1 MINRRHFLQHA
12 GGLASV
18 SAASTTFGQ
27 KIIDSRKDLVK
38 NEKGAILIWLN
49 GGPPTIDMWDVKF
62 GAPTGGPTRPIS
74 TTGDFQINELMP
86 ELAKQGKDFSIVRS
100 MATREADH
108 MRGRYYM
115 HTGFKPNPNMKH
127 PSMGSVISYELS
139 QDRDYLEIPPFFSIS
154 TGSIGGGFLGS
165 AWNPFVVSS
174 NGQVRNLGDSVDT
187 ERMQALA
194 AIETGFVKR
203 SNSDMA
209 KSHMKMLQ
217 QTFRLNTS
225 PQMKALKPTD
235 EPKNVIDAYGETGFG
250 KGALM
255 ARRLLQTGVPFVEL
269 GFGGWDLHQ
278 NTHETLS
285 TKLPE
290 LDKVV
295 STLMLDLKRLDMWDN
310 TAIVMMGEFGRTPRI
325 NQNAGRDHWA
335 RSWSA
340 FVSGGLVE
348 GGRAIGSTSDD
359 GTEITSD
366 LIYSAE
372 DLMMTIC
379 KSLGINTE
387 KSYTA
392 KNGRPMKIANNGKII
407 EGLV

>member
-340 FVSGGLVE
+340 FVSGGLVQ

-372 DLMMTIC
+372 DLMTTVC
-379 KSLGINTE
+379 HSLGISVE

-392 KNGRPMKIANNGKII
+392 KNGRPMKIANGGKII

>member
-1 MINRRHFLQHA
+1 
-12 GGLASV
+12 
-18 SAASTTFGQ
+18 
-27 KIIDSRKDLVK
+27 
-38 NEKGAILIWLN
+38 
-49 GGPPTIDMWDVKF
+49 
-62 GAPTGGPTRPIS
+62 
-74 TTGDFQINELMP
+74 
-86 ELAKQGKDFSIVRS
+86 
-100 MATREADH
+100 
-108 MRGRYYM
+108 MR
-115 HTGFKPNPNMKH
+115 H

-174 NGQVRNLGDSVDT
+174 NGQVRNLGDSVDN

-235 EPKNVIDAYGETGFG
+235 EPKNVVDAYGETGFG

-310 TAIVMMGEFGRTPRI
+310 TAIIMMGEFGRTPRI

-340 FVSGGLVE
+340 FVSGGLIN
-348 GGRAIGSTSDD
+348 GGQAIGSTSSD
-359 GTEITSD
+359 GKEITSD
-366 LIYSAE
+366 LVYSSE

-379 KSLGINTE
+379 KSLGISTE

-392 KNGRPMKIANNGKII
+392 KNGRPMRIANNGKII

>member
-1 MINRRHFLQHA
+1 MMNRRHFIEHA
-12 GGLASV
+12 GGLASLT
-18 SAASTTFGQ
+18 AASSLFGQ
-27 KIIDSRKDLVK
+27 NIVDNRKNLVK

-235 EPKNVIDAYGETGFG
+235 EPQNVIDAYGETGFG

-340 FVSGGLVE
+340 FVSGGLVQ
-348 GGRAIGSTSDD
+348 GGQAIGSTSDD

-379 KSLGINTE
+379 KSLGIDTE

-407 EGLV
+407 ESLV

>member
-1 MINRRHFLQHA
+1 M
-12 GGLASV
+12 

>member
-1 MINRRHFLQHA
+1 MINRRHFIEHV
-12 GGLASV
+12 GGLASL
-18 SAASTTFGQ
+18 SAASHSFGQ
-27 KIIDSRKDLVK
+27 NIITNSSELRK
-38 NEKGAILIWLN
+38 NEKGAILIWLG

-62 GAPTGGPTRPIS
+62 GSVTGGPTRPTN

-225 PQMKALKPTD
+225 SQMKALKPTD

-310 TAIVMMGEFGRTPRI
+310 TAIIMMGEFGRTPKI

-340 FVSGGLVE
+340 FVSGGLIQ
-348 GGRAIGSTSDD
+348 GGRAIGSTNDT

-366 LIYSAE
+366 LIYSSE
-372 DLMMTIC
+372 DLMTTVC
-379 KSLGINTE
+379 HCLGISVE

-392 KNGRPMKIANNGKII
+392 KNGRPMKIANGGKII

>member
-1 MINRRHFLQHA
+1 MINRRHFIEHT
-12 GGLASV
+12 GGLASLT
-18 SAASTTFGQ
+18 AASSLFGQ
-27 KIIDSRKDLVK
+27 NIVDNRENLVK

-174 NGQVRNLGDSVDT
+174 NGQVRNLGDSVDA

-235 EPKNVIDAYGETGFG
+235 EPQNVIDAYGETGFG

-372 DLMMTIC
+372 DLMITIC

>member
-1 MINRRHFLQHA
+1 MINRRSFIQHT

-18 SAASTTFGQ
+18 SAASSVFGQ
-27 KIIDSRKDLVK
+27 KIIDSRKDLAK

-86 ELAKQGKDFSIVRS
+86 ELAKQGKDFSIIRN

-115 HTGFKPNPNMKH
+115 HTGFKPNPNMSH

-174 NGQVRNLGDSVDT
+174 NGQVRNLGDSVDA

-310 TAIVMMGEFGRTPRI
+310 TAIIMMGEFGRTPRI

-340 FVSGGLVE
+340 FVSGGLIR
-348 GGRAIGSTSDD
+348 GGQAIGSTNSD

-366 LIYSAE
+366 LVYSSE

-379 KSLGINTE
+379 KSLGISTE

-407 EGLV
+407 TELV

>member
-1 MINRRHFLQHA
+1 MINRRHFIEHA
-12 GGLASV
+12 GGLASLT
-18 SAASTTFGQ
+18 AASSLFGQ
-27 KIIDSRKDLVK
+27 NIVDNRKNLVK

-174 NGQVRNLGDSVDT
+174 NGQVRNLGDSVDA

-235 EPKNVIDAYGETGFG
+235 EPQNVIDAYGETGFG

-372 DLMMTIC
+372 DLMITIC

>member
-18 SAASTTFGQ
+18 SAASTAFGQ
-27 KIIDSRKDLVK
+27 KIIESRKDLAK

-174 NGQVRNLGDSVDT
+174 NGQVRNLGDSVDN

-225 PQMKALKPTD
+225 PQMKALKPIG
-235 EPKNVIDAYGETGFG
+235 EPKDVVDAYGETGFG

-310 TAIVMMGEFGRTPRI
+310 TAIVMMGEFGRTPKI

-335 RSWSA
+335 RCWSA
-340 FVSGGLVE
+340 FVSGGLIK
-348 GGRAIGSTSDD
+348 GGQAIGSTSSD
-359 GTEITSD
+359 GKEITSD
-366 LIYSAE
+366 LIYSSE
-372 DLMMTIC
+372 DLMITIC
-379 KSLGINTE
+379 KSLGISTE
-387 KSYTA
+387 KNYTA
-392 KNGRPMKIANNGKII
+392 KNGRPMKIANGGKII

>member
-1 MINRRHFLQHA
+1 MINRRHFIEHA
-12 GGLASV
+12 GGLASL
-18 SAASTTFGQ
+18 STASTLFGQ
-27 KIIDSRKDLVK
+27 NIIGNRKDLAK
-38 NEKGAILIWLN
+38 NEKGAILIWLG

-235 EPKNVIDAYGETGFG
+235 EPQNVIDAYGETGFG

-340 FVSGGLVE
+340 FVSGGLIQ
-348 GGRAIGSTSDD
+348 GGQAIGSTSDD

-407 EGLV
+407 ESLV

>member
-1 MINRRHFLQHA
+1 MINRRNFIQHA

-18 SAASTTFGQ
+18 SAASTVFGQ

-139 QDRDYLEIPPFFSIS
+139 QGRDYLEIPPFFSIS

-174 NGQVRNLGDSVDT
+174 NGQVRNLGDNVDL

-194 AIETGFVKR
+194 AIESGFVKR

-225 PQMKALKPTD
+225 PQMKALKPIG
-235 EPKNVIDAYGETGFG
+235 EPKDVVDAYGETGFG

-310 TAIVMMGEFGRTPRI
+310 TAIVMMGEFGRTPKI

-335 RSWSA
+335 RCWSA
-340 FVSGGLVE
+340 FVSGGLIK
-348 GGRAIGSTSDD
+348 GGQAIGSTSSD
-359 GTEITSD
+359 GKEITSD
-366 LIYSAE
+366 LIYSSE
-372 DLMMTIC
+372 DLMITIC
-379 KSLGINTE
+379 KSLGISTE
-387 KSYTA
+387 KNYTA
-392 KNGRPMKIANNGKII
+392 KNGRPMKIANGGKII

>member
-1 MINRRHFLQHA
+1 MINRRHFIEHA
-12 GGLASV
+12 GGLASLT
-18 SAASTTFGQ
+18 AASSLFGQ
-27 KIIDSRKDLVK
+27 NIVDNRENLVK

-174 NGQVRNLGDSVDT
+174 NGQVRNLGDSVDA

-235 EPKNVIDAYGETGFG
+235 EPQNVIDAYGETGFG

>member
-18 SAASTTFGQ
+18 SAASTAFGQ
-27 KIIDSRKDLVK
+27 KIIDSREDLGK

-174 NGQVRNLGDSVDT
+174 NGQVRNLGDSVDA

-235 EPKNVIDAYGETGFG
+235 EPQNVIDAYGETGFG

-340 FVSGGLVE
+340 FVSGGLVQ

>member
-18 SAASTTFGQ
+18 SVASTAFGQ
-27 KIIDSRKDLVK
+27 KIIDSRKDLAK

-62 GAPTGGPTRPIS
+62 GAPTGGPSRPIS

-174 NGQVRNLGDSVDT
+174 NGQVRNLGDSVDN

-225 PQMKALKPTD
+225 PQMKALKPIG
-235 EPKNVIDAYGETGFG
+235 EPKDVVDAYGETGFG

-310 TAIVMMGEFGRTPRI
+310 TAIVMMGEFGRTPKI

-335 RSWSA
+335 RCWSA
-340 FVSGGLVE
+340 FVSGGLIK
-348 GGRAIGSTSDD
+348 GGQAIGSTSSD
-359 GTEITSD
+359 GKEITSD
-366 LIYSAE
+366 LIYSSE
-372 DLMMTIC
+372 DLMITIC
-379 KSLGINTE
+379 KSLGISTE
-387 KSYTA
+387 KNYTA
-392 KNGRPMKIANNGKII
+392 KNGRPMKIANGGKII

>member
-1 MINRRHFLQHA
+1 
-12 GGLASV
+12 
-18 SAASTTFGQ
+18 
-27 KIIDSRKDLVK
+27 
-38 NEKGAILIWLN
+38 
-49 GGPPTIDMWDVKF
+49 
-62 GAPTGGPTRPIS
+62 
-74 TTGDFQINELMP
+74 
-86 ELAKQGKDFSIVRS
+86 
-100 MATREADH
+100 
-108 MRGRYYM
+108 
-115 HTGFKPNPNMKH
+115 
-127 PSMGSVISYELS
+127 
-139 QDRDYLEIPPFFSIS
+139 
-154 TGSIGGGFLGS
+154 
-165 AWNPFVVSS
+165 
-174 NGQVRNLGDSVDT
+174 
-187 ERMQALA
+187 
-194 AIETGFVKR
+194 
-203 SNSDMA
+203 
-209 KSHMKMLQ
+209 MLQ

-225 PQMKALKPTD
+225 SQMKALKPTD

-310 TAIVMMGEFGRTPRI
+310 TAIIMMGEFGRTPKI

-340 FVSGGLVE
+340 FVSGGLIQ
-348 GGRAIGSTSDD
+348 GGRAIGSTNDT

-366 LIYSAE
+366 LIYSSE
-372 DLMMTIC
+372 DLMTTVC
-379 KSLGINTE
+379 HCLGISVE

-392 KNGRPMKIANNGKII
+392 KNGRPMKIANGGKII

>member
-1 MINRRHFLQHA
+1 MINRRHFLQHT

-18 SAASTTFGQ
+18 SAASTAFGQ
-27 KIIDSRKDLVK
+27 KIIESRKDLAK

-49 GGPPTIDMWDVKF
+49 GGPPTIDMWDIKF

-174 NGQVRNLGDSVDT
+174 NGQVRNLGDSVDN

-225 PQMKALKPTD
+225 PQMKALKPIG
-235 EPKNVIDAYGETGFG
+235 EPKDVVDAYGETGFG

-310 TAIVMMGEFGRTPRI
+310 TAIVMMGEFGRTPKI

-335 RSWSA
+335 RCWSA
-340 FVSGGLVE
+340 FVSGGLIK
-348 GGRAIGSTSDD
+348 GGQAIGSTSSD
-359 GTEITSD
+359 GKEITSD
-366 LIYSAE
+366 LIYSSE
-372 DLMMTIC
+372 DLMITIC
-379 KSLGINTE
+379 KSLGISTE
-387 KSYTA
+387 KNYTA
-392 KNGRPMKIANNGKII
+392 KNGRPMKIANGGKII

>member
-18 SAASTTFGQ
+18 SAASTAFGQ
-27 KIIDSRKDLVK
+27 KIIDSREDLGK

-174 NGQVRNLGDSVDT
+174 NGQVRNLGDSVDA

-235 EPKNVIDAYGETGFG
+235 EPQNVIDAYGETGFG

-340 FVSGGLVE
+340 FVSGGLVQ
-348 GGRAIGSTSDD
+348 GGQAIGSTSDD

>member
-18 SAASTTFGQ
+18 SAASTAFGQ
-27 KIIDSRKDLVK
+27 KIIDSRKDLTK
-38 NEKGAILIWLN
+38 NEKGAILIWLG

-62 GAPTGGPTRPIS
+62 GAATGGPTRPVN

-86 ELAKQGKDFSIVRS
+86 ELAKQGKDFSIIRN

-108 MRGRYYM
+108 MRGSYYM
-115 HTGFKPNPNMKH
+115 HTGFKPSTTMSH

-139 QDRDYLEIPPFFSIS
+139 QGRDYLEIPPFFSIS

-194 AIETGFVKR
+194 AIESGFVKR
-203 SNSDMA
+203 SNSHMA
-209 KSHMKMLQ
+209 KSHMKMLE
-217 QTFRLNTS
+217 QTFKLNTS

-310 TAIVMMGEFGRTPRI
+310 TAIVMMGEFGRTPKI

-335 RSWSA
+335 RCWSA
-340 FVSGGLVE
+340 FVSGGLIK
-348 GGRAIGSTSDD
+348 GGQAIGSTSSD
-359 GTEITSD
+359 GKEITSD
-366 LIYSAE
+366 LIYSSE
-372 DLMMTIC
+372 DLMITIC
-379 KSLGINTE
+379 KSLGISTE
-387 KSYTA
+387 KNYTA
-392 KNGRPMKIANNGKII
+392 KNGRPMKIANGGKII

>member
-18 SAASTTFGQ
+18 SAASTAFGQ
-27 KIIDSRKDLVK
+27 KIIDSREDLGK

-62 GAPTGGPTRPIS
+62 GAPTGGPTRPIT

-174 NGQVRNLGDSVDT
+174 NGQVRNLGDSVDA

-235 EPKNVIDAYGETGFG
+235 EPQNVIDAYGETGFG

-340 FVSGGLVE
+340 FVSGGLVQ
-348 GGRAIGSTSDD
+348 GGQAIGSTSDD

>member
-1 MINRRHFLQHA
+1 MINRRHFIEHA
-12 GGLASV
+12 GGLASL
-18 SAASTTFGQ
+18 STASTLFGQ
-27 KIIDSRKDLVK
+27 NIIGNRKDLAK
-38 NEKGAILIWLN
+38 NEKGAILIWLG

-235 EPKNVIDAYGETGFG
+235 EPQNVIDAYGETGFG

-295 STLMLDLKRLDMWDN
+295 STLMLDLKRLNMWDN

-340 FVSGGLVE
+340 FVSGGLVQ
-348 GGRAIGSTSDD
+348 GGQAIGSTSDD

-407 EGLV
+407 ESLV

>member
-174 NGQVRNLGDSVDT
+174 NGQVRNLGDSVDA

-340 FVSGGLVE
+340 FVSGGLVQ

-372 DLMMTIC
+372 DLMTTVC
-379 KSLGINTE
+379 HSLGISVE

-392 KNGRPMKIANNGKII
+392 KNGRPMKIANGGKII

>member
-174 NGQVRNLGDSVDT
+174 NGQVRNLGDSVDN

-235 EPKNVIDAYGETGFG
+235 EPQNVIDAYGETGFG

-340 FVSGGLVE
+340 FVSGGLVQ
-348 GGRAIGSTSDD
+348 GGQAIGSTSDD

>member
-1 MINRRHFLQHA
+1 
-12 GGLASV
+12 
-18 SAASTTFGQ
+18 
-27 KIIDSRKDLVK
+27 
-38 NEKGAILIWLN
+38 
-49 GGPPTIDMWDVKF
+49 MWDVKF

-86 ELAKQGKDFSIVRS
+86 ELAKQGKDFSIVRN

-310 TAIVMMGEFGRTPRI
+310 TAIVMMGEFGRTPKI

-335 RSWSA
+335 RCWSA
-340 FVSGGLVE
+340 FVSGGLIN
-348 GGRAIGSTSDD
+348 GGQAIGSTSND
-359 GTEITSD
+359 GKEITSD
-366 LIYSAE
+366 LVYSSE

-379 KSLGINTE
+379 KSLGISTE

-407 EGLV
+407 TELV

>member
-1 MINRRHFLQHA
+1 MINRRHFIEHV
-12 GGLASV
+12 GGLASL
-18 SAASTTFGQ
+18 STASTLFGQ
-27 KIIDSRKDLVK
+27 NIIGNREDLAK
-38 NEKGAILIWLN
+38 NEKGAILIWLG

-235 EPKNVIDAYGETGFG
+235 EPQNVIDAYGETGFG

-340 FVSGGLVE
+340 FVSGGLVQ
-348 GGRAIGSTSDD
+348 GGQAIGSTSDD

-379 KSLGINTE
+379 KSLGIDTE

-407 EGLV
+407 ESLV